1 MVLKLQEGTYS
12 SQGGER
18 LTLASS
24 TEDTLEIVMEVIQ

>member
-18 LTLASS
+18 LTLASL
-24 TEDTLEIVMEVIQ
+24 TEVMLEIVVSGT